1 MIAAAL
7 AAFNLFGTTT
17 RLIMIVGFV
26 LSLVTAG
33 GVIYYKI
40 WDRGYEYALAA
51 IAKRDAKAIAKAT
64 SYRGAVDD
72 CDSRKLL
79 WDQSTG
85 KCVGE

>member
-1 MIAAAL
+1 MIEAAL
-7 AAFNLFGTTT
+7 AAFQLLGSTT
-17 RLIMIVGFV
+17 RLIMIAGFV

-40 WDRGYEYALAA
+40 WDRGYEHALGD
-51 IAKRDAKAIAKAT
+51 IARKDARAIAKAS

-72 CDSRKLL
+72 CDARGMS

-85 KCVGE
+85 QCSGR